1 MAKGGE
7 DTAKINEKSDAI
19 ALLERL
25 ANAPAELP
33 PTPPARASQRD
44 GTEPRAPLFATFT
57 AVSSSDLLAG
67 CQGDAERARTARVL
81 LGDPHAVRATGSSTG
96 SGTRITGLRLANG
109 TTPSPG
115 RRAREYT

>member
-67 CQGDAERARTARVL
+67 CQGTL
-81 LGDPHAVRATGSSTG
+81 SPHGQHVYCWETRMLCALREAVRGVAHG
-96 SGTRITGLRLANG
+96 
-109 TTPSPG
+109 
-115 RRAREYT
+115 